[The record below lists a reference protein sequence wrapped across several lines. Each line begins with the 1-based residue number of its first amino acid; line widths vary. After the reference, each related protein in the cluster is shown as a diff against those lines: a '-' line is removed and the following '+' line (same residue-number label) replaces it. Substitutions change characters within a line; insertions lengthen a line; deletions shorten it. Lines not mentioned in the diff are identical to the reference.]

1 MNKSLRQKNPFG
13 EKLAYLRIRIN
24 IKNSS
29 THCNYSEN
37 VVGVAGFEPA
47 TPSPPVKCATRLRHT
62 PTMRATYAPRLS
74 CAMGFAPIRRA
85 PAGS

>member
-1 MNKSLRQKNPFG
+1 MPRSPVLCLSAQNLIIIYWISV
-13 EKLAYLRIRIN
+13 EKL
-24 IKNSS
+24 
-29 THCNYSEN
+29 
-37 VVGVAGFEPA
+37 VGVAGFEPA

-62 PTMRATYAPRLS
+62 PTMRAIYAPRLS